1 MNEPDVSDLAEV
13 DDFFRRG
20 EQISATAHSL
30 EPTMGIDIEDTN
42 VDDGFVRHVSRT
54 PEQRA
59 RRQLFIRYVS
69 VSMGGLVLGLVLVF
83 AKQTLVGKSWSTN
96 VSRVAV
102 ASAIETP
109 RFQPKS
115 VGGAVQPPDAMQPS
129 SSRCSVQPTE
139 LPAQSKVTLVVDN
152 VVPADEPKAVV
163 VRSTSADIESASLPA
178 PIRVPPAKSVTF
190 AVKAQASPV
199 PEVSQTVGAPKA
211 VTRLRQAVTAS
222 VTQTQS
228 PVVTSRVKPA
238 DYKPPTASFAD

>member
-1 MNEPDVSDLAEV
+1 MSEPDVSDLAEV

-20 EQISATAHSL
+20 EQISAMAHSL
-30 EPTMGIDIEDTN
+30 EPPMGLDIEDAN
-42 VDDGFVRHVSRT
+42 VDDGFIHHVSRT

-59 RRQLFIRYVS
+59 RRQRFIRYVS

-96 VSRVAV
+96 GLRVAV
-102 ASAIETP
+102 ASAIEIP
-109 RFQPKS
+109 RLQPKS
-115 VGGAVQPPDAMQPS
+115 VDGAVQPPDAIQPS
-129 SSRCSVQPTE
+129 SSHCSVQPTE
-139 LPAQSKVTLVVDN
+139 LPTQSKVTLVVDT
-152 VVPADEPKAVV
+152 VVPVDEPKAVV
-163 VRSTSADIESASLPA
+163 VRRTLADIESASLPA
-178 PIRVPPAKSVTF
+178 PIRVPPTKSVAF
-190 AVKAQASPV
+190 AVKAQASSA

-211 VTRLRQAVTAS
+211 VSRLRRAVTAS